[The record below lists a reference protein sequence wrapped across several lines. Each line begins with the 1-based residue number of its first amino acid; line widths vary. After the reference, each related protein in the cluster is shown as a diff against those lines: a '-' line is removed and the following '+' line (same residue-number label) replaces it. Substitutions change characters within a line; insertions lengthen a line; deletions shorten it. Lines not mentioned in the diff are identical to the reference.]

1 MPNTLLSS
9 EPFEDKFEKLVLAL
23 KNTLGSSGLTSEDVD
38 LESLTTLMQEYE
50 SNEEE
55 WSRFALPDLSKG
67 YTRNLV
73 DEGNGKSNLLILVWT
88 PGKGSPI
95 HNHSNAHCLMK
106 ILQGELTETRYEFP
120 KHDQESREEQS
131 MDVIAETTYGDNH
144 VAYMSDDLGVHKVWN
159 RSANLAVS
167 LHLYTPPN
175 IVKNGCYVFEEQTGK
190 ETHISSC
197 EYHSMYGKLVTGEH
211 GKALL

>member
-1 MPNTLLSS
+1 MPNKRLSY
-9 EPFEDKFEKLVLAL
+9 EPLEDKFEKLVLAL
-23 KNTLGSSGLTSEDVD
+23 KDTLGSSGLTSDDVD
-38 LESLTTLMQEYE
+38 LQRLTSLMQEYE
-50 SNEEE
+50 TNEEE
-55 WSRFALPDLSKG
+55 WARFALPDLSKA

-95 HNHSNAHCLMK
+95 QNHSNAHCLMK

-120 KHDQESREEQS
+120 NHDQEFEKDQA
-131 MDVIAETTYGDNH
+131 MNVIAETAYGEND
-144 VAYMSDDLGVHKVWN
+144 VAYMSDDLGVHKMWN

-175 IVKNGCYVFEEQTGK
+175 IVKKGCYVFEEQTGK
-190 ETHISSC
+190 ETHIKSC
-197 EYHSMYGKLVTGEH
+197 EYHSMYGKLITGEH
-211 GKALL
+211 GKPLL